1 MNGGYGFGGYGNVMM
16 PMGYGNGAFSY
27 GMSSPFVHFATDEYI
42 LFDFWHPF
50 SSLGMAFSCL
60 CVFVV
65 AAGFEA
71 IRWFRQI
78 FGKRTEL
85 VMPSDQT
92 QNNGTLPSGNNSLL
106 ALSNMKLRFRPTAFD
121 VLLYAVQLLIG
132 YILMIIVMT
141 LNGWLILSILLGH
154 ILAKLLLGLFTSDSV
169 LNN

>member
-50 SSLGMAFSCL
+50 SSLGFAFVPL
-60 CVFVV
+60 P
-65 AAGFEA
+65 
-71 IRWFRQI
+71 
-78 FGKRTEL
+78 
-85 VMPSDQT
+85 VMCCC
-92 QNNGTLPSGNNSLL
+92 TLFS
-106 ALSNMKLRFRPTAFD
+106 F
-121 VLLYAVQLLIG
+121 LIS